1 MIDEFIDENYKYHF
15 YITSTNKTIFLSS
28 DDNKKEASEQA
39 LKKLAP
45 NIDNLIGKKLV
56 LVKIKSV
63 ENKFN
68 TQNEN
73 NDLKLIGGP
82 IMIEIGKYIILNSTK
97 INSKS
102 ESGPKIIFLS
112 KKFIKKNLNTDIT
125 PIIKDLVT
133 KYMNNKLNSGLF
145 NMNIL

>member
-28 DDNKKEASEQA
+28 DDNKKEASIQA

-82 IMIEIGKYIILNSTK
+82 IMIKISRYII
-97 INSKS
+97 INSK
-102 ESGPKIIFLS
+102 KIKSIYEGGANIIYLS
-112 KKFIKKNLNTDIT
+112 NKFIKKNINTDIT
-125 PIIKDLVT
+125 LKITNLVT
-133 KYMNNKLNSGLF
+133 KYVNNQLNSGLF
-145 NMNIL
+145 SMNVL

>member
-1 MIDEFIDENYKYHF
+1 MIDEFIDENYKYH
-15 YITSTNKTIFLSS
+15 YKTIFLSS
-28 DDNKKEASEQA
+28 DDNKKEASIQA

-45 NIDNLIGKKLV
+45 NIDNLIGKKIV